1 MEEKKLTAEE
11 KAKTEA
17 EAKLK
22 ELENVDDTTLS
33 EAINNI
39 IDETTTKEKNTAK
52 TEETSKPKKAKT
64 AKYDHAVKVNGKW
77 YDAGDNVPL
86 IK

>member
-22 ELENVDDTTLS
+22 ELENADNTTLEENTKSDTTS
-33 EAINNI
+33 A
-39 IDETTTKEKNTAK
+39 EKNTAK
-52 TEETSKPKKAKT
+52 TEEKPKPKKAKT
-64 AKYDHAVKVNGKW
+64 ATYNHAVKVNGKW
-77 YDAGDNVPL
+77 YDTGENVPL

>member
-22 ELENVDDTTLS
+22 ELENADNTTLEENTNNDTTS
-33 EAINNI
+33 A
-39 IDETTTKEKNTAK
+39 EKNTVK
-52 TEETSKPKKAKT
+52 TEGKPKKAKT
-64 AKYDHAVKVNGKW
+64 ATYDHAVKVNGKW
-77 YDAGDNVPL
+77 YEAGTNVPL